1 MSRASIVGGVAL
13 VAVALVIGGPI
24 GGLAAIAGLVIAA
37 WRGYRAVAAGALLAL
52 GVAAVLTVIEAPAT
66 GEAPDY
72 LFDFALDRPLAAQAG
87 RVAGVLALV
96 AVTVAAMRERAPTS
110 EVTATHGEQEQPSA

>member
-1 MSRASIVGGVAL
+1 MSRASILGGVAL

-66 GEAPDY
+66 GEARDY

-96 AVTVAAMRERAPTS
+96 AVGVAAMKERAATS
-110 EVTATHGEQEQPSA
+110 EVAATHGEQEQPHA

>member
-24 GGLAAIAGLVIAA
+24 GGLAAIVGLGIAT
-37 WRGYRAVAAGALLAL
+37 WWGYRAVAAGALLAL
-52 GVAAVLTVIEAPAT
+52 GVAAVLTIIESPAT
-66 GEAPDY
+66 GEAADY

-96 AVTVAAMRERAPTS
+96 AVVLAAMQERAPTS
-110 EVTATHGEQEQPSA
+110 EVAATHGEQEPPDA

>member
-1 MSRASIVGGVAL
+1 MSRASVVGGVAL
-13 VAVALVIGGPI
+13 VVVALLIGGPI
-24 GGLAAIAGLVIAA
+24 GGLAAIAGLAIAA
-37 WRGYRAVAAGALLAL
+37 WWGYRAVAAGALLAL

-66 GEAPDY
+66 GEASDY

-96 AVTVAAMRERAPTS
+96 AVAVAAMRERAPTS
-110 EVTATHGEQEQPSA
+110 EVAATDGEQEQPHA